1 MVVLYSKDEKTMDL
15 LFDAAER
22 ISENVLDFEMK
33 YAGSDEMGMLIGA
46 MDTMWGRM
54 CRNLHTGKK

>member
-1 MVVLYSKDEKTMDL
+1 MDL

-54 CRNLHTGKK
+54 YRNLHTGKK